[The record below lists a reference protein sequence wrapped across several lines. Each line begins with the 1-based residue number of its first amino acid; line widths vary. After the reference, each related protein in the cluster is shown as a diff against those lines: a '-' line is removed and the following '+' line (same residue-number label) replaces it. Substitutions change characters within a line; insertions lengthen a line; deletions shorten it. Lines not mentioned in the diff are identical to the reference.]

1 MLTGQIQKPKS
12 VRDFLLSQGG
22 DSKFRK
28 ISCAAEN
35 VKTPFNL
42 RKLRGDTA
50 ARKLRL
56 PLPHGFAD

>member
-1 MLTGQIQKPKS
+1 MFAGQIQKPKS
-12 VRDFLLSQGG
+12 VRDFLLSHGG
-22 DSKFRK
+22 YSKFRQ

-42 RKLRGDTA
+42 RKLRGITA

-56 PLPHGFAD
+56 PLAHGAAD